1 MLLCFH
7 SLTLPLQSVAFKSSG
22 VIPSFKMLASTW
34 RMISSSWFRDA
45 RNSVVING
53 IFCMFILRFSREI
66 RPLIFFTIQWMLKW
80 RTHTKNRINW
90 IRLNNNTRIFSL
102 KFSFRFR
109 CELQGFA
116 SYYVCLVNFVV
127 LFQLHY
133 FVIFILFNFL
143 LFLILHSPAVNA
155 FFSCIRYVVRKHDK
169 TESPIFC
176 MLNFALNMR

>member
-90 IRLNNNTRIFSL
+90 IRLNNNTRIFL
-102 KFSFRFR
+102 LNLSFRFVFDANCKVLR
-109 CELQGFA
+109 LITCVWSISLFSFNYITSWY
-116 SYYVCLVNFVV
+116 SYYSTFC
-127 LFQLHY
+127 Y
-133 FVIFILFNFL
+133 F
-143 LFLILHSPAVNA
+143 
-155 FFSCIRYVVRKHDK
+155 
-169 TESPIFC
+169 
-176 MLNFALNMR
+176 